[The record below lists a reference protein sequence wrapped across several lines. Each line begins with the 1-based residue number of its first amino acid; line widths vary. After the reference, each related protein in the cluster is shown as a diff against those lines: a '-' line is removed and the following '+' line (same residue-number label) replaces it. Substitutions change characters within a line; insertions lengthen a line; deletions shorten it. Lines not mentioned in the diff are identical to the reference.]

1 MNINGVG
8 SNSPIQ
14 KILNQP
20 VMRET
25 PVDAPKQNPLMD
37 KLELSGMSHLLGALK
52 TNDVRADKIAA
63 IKAQIDSGTYESDDK
78 LNVACDRLLDD
89 LAD

>member
-8 SNSPIQ
+8 NNSPIQ
-14 KILNQP
+14 KIVNQP

-52 TNDVRADKIAA
+52 ANDVRADKVAA
-63 IKAQIDSGTYESDDK
+63 IKAQIDADTYITDDK
-78 LNVACDRLLDD
+78 LDVACDRLLDD
-89 LAD
+89 LSK